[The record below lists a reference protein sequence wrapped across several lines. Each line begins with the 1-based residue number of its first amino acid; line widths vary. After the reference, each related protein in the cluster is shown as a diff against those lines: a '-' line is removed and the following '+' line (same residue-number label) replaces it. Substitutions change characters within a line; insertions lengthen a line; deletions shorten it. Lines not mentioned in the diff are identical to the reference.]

1 MHRPSTPP
9 TSQTHPL
16 ESKETKNTTLECKE
30 NDQMLKISDHKNVN
44 KSKNRLTPAKLES
57 KKHDTKALTS
67 REGSGSD
74 VPIELPI

>member
-1 MHRPSTPP
+1 
-9 TSQTHPL
+9 
-16 ESKETKNTTLECKE
+16 
-30 NDQMLKISDHKNVN
+30 MLKKPDVKNAN

-74 VPIELPI
+74 VPIELPIQLPDPDGFDFGLKT